1 MSTDNS
7 ESRDTQPARGHSDE
21 DCDPGGAFCPA
32 GVNQQGVHD
41 TKPSEGAYA
50 VWRNGDYRLFAVSWF
65 LVVFGKM
72 VETVAVQVH
81 IYRETGDALS
91 LGIIGLV
98 QALPVILLA
107 IPGGQVA
114 DRWNRRG
121 VMMATLAVGSVVS
134 LGLMAAARHELP
146 VGWFYLL
153 LVGGAISQALGSP
166 SRAALLPQIVDR
178 GIFTKAVA
186 WNSTV
191 FHVASMTGPAV
202 GGLLVGLQADTTTAF
217 LLVTACR
224 VLSLAAVWRIA
235 DPPAQVSEEAVSWD
249 SLLAGIRFVWQT
261 KLILATITLDMF
273 AVLLGGATYL
283 LPMFAEDILGVGAQ
297 GLGLLRSAEA
307 VGAVT
312 MGVLLAHLP
321 PMRRAGRTML
331 WAVAGFGAA
340 TVGLGVSQWFPLSLA
355 MMFLIGALDNVS
367 VVVRHTL
374 VQMLT
379 PDEMRGR
386 VSAVNSVFIVS
397 SNDLGGLESGVTA
410 RLFGPVLSVVG
421 GGLGAIAAVVGVGRI
436 WPEILSIGSLADIR
450 PIEPGRDQE
459 DIDEE
464 LAARL

>member
-1 MSTDNS
+1 LDQDS
-7 ESRDTQPARGHSDE
+7 ERP
-21 DCDPGGAFCPA
+21 GAFPPTA
-32 GVNQQGVHD
+32 DNVNGCLSDHNV
-41 TKPSEGAYA
+41 EGAYA
-50 VWRNGDYRLFAVSWF
+50 VWQNRDYRLFAASWF
-65 LVVFGKM
+65 LMVFGKM
-72 VETVAVQVH
+72 VETVAVQVY
-81 IYRETGDALS
+81 IYRRTGDALS

-107 IPGGQVA
+107 IPGGQIA
-114 DRWNRRG
+114 DRCHRRR
-121 VMMATLAVGSVVS
+121 VMMATLAVSAAVS
-134 LGLMAAARHELP
+134 LGLAAAARRDLQ
-146 VGWFYLL
+146 VAWFYLL
-153 LVGGAISQALGSP
+153 LGTGAVSQALGTP
-166 SRAALLPQIVDR
+166 SRAALLPQIVER
-178 GIFTKAVA
+178 RVFTNAVA

-191 FHVASMTGPAV
+191 FHIASMTGPAA
-202 GGLLVGLQADTTTAF
+202 GGFIVGLEANTTTAF
-217 LLVTACR
+217 ALVTACR
-224 VLSLAAVWRIA
+224 VLSLGAIWRVGN
-235 DPPAQVSEEAVSWD
+235 PPAQGSNDAISWD

-261 KLILATITLDMF
+261 KLILATITLDLF

-283 LPMFAEDILGVGAQ
+283 LPIFAQDILGVGAQ

-307 VGAVT
+307 VGAVS
-312 MGVLLAHLP
+312 MGILLAHLP
-321 PMRRAGRTML
+321 PMRRAGRTLL

-340 TVGLGVSQWFPLSLA
+340 TIGMGLSQWFPVSLA

-421 GGLGAIAAVVGVGRI
+421 GGLGAILVVLGVARI
-436 WPEILSIGSLADIR
+436 WPQILSIGSLADIR
-450 PIEPGRDQE
+450 PAKPLPDQQ
-459 DIDEE
+459 DVDEE